1 MNNVLKNAL
10 SLITGSKEKLQ
21 KKTVLPIEN
30 LELVKEQIK
39 NYTKDTK
46 SERETQKRRKRNK
59 VLCIDG
65 GGIKG
70 IFAVQM
76 MIELEKRLKHPLS
89 SYFNWFAGTST
100 GSFIATLI
108 SLNCKITHIRT
119 LYFVIK
125 NKMFQSALR

>member
-10 SLITGSKEKLQ
+10 SLITSSKEKLQ

-30 LELVKEQIK
+30 LELVKEPKEQIK
-39 NYTKDTK
+39 NCTKDTK

-76 MIELEKRLKHPLS
+76 MIELEKQLL
-89 SYFNWFAGTST
+89 
-100 GSFIATLI
+100 
-108 SLNCKITHIRT
+108 
-119 LYFVIK
+119 
-125 NKMFQSALR
+125 